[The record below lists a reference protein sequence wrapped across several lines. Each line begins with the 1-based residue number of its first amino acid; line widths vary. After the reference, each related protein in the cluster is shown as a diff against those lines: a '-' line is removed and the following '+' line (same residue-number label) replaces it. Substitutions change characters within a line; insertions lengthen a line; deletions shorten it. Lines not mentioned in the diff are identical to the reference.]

1 MPAQERAAAP
11 GTGLIAGRKHAL
23 DGLRTVAVAG
33 VFFFHTAT
41 DSMPGG
47 SIGVDVFFTLSGFV
61 ITLLIMKERIATG
74 RLHLGI
80 FYAKRLARL
89 WPALLALCAVI
100 LAVGFVF
107 PASGWGGQAG
117 FVLPA
122 AAYVMNLAHFG
133 MFGDSIAGETLG
145 PTWTLA
151 VEEQFYLVWPLLL
164 LAMLRFWKVR
174 TTALVTAALAAI
186 FVLNRFL
193 MVNAGEPLDRIYN
206 GPDTRADELLIGC
219 ALALLFTAVRHGSRL
234 HLTLASA
241 ARWGAPLAGITLVAA
256 LFLLKE
262 PDTPG
267 DWFNVFWTFGPAALA
282 LLSAVLIG
290 SLVLQPAGFL
300 SRILSHPWLARPGRD
315 LSYGMY
321 LWHLPVYLLLM
332 PLIPALPLRIALTAV
347 LTVLLAY
354 ASFRF
359 VERPLRRWANERLE
373 PGVVRSPSGPSPAGV
388 SAAGPS
394 TPGASTPGPAAPAGA
409 AARQP
414 AAEPRPAG
422 QLVN

>member
-1 MPAQERAAAP
+1 MPAQERPARP

-23 DGLRTVAVAG
+23 DGLRTIAVAG

-100 LAVGFVF
+100 LAVGCVF

-133 MFGDSIAGETLG
+133 LFGDSIAGETLG

-174 TTALVTAALAAI
+174 TAALATAALAAF

-193 MVNAGEPLDRIYN
+193 LVNAGEPLDRIYN

-234 HLTLASA
+234 HAALASVS
-241 ARWGAPLAGITLVAA
+241 RWGAPLAGITLVAA

-262 PDTPG
+262 PDTPS
-267 DWFNVFWTFGPAALA
+267 DWFNLFWTFGPAALA

-300 SRILSHPWLARPGRD
+300 SLILSHPWLARPGRD

-332 PLIPALPLRIALTAV
+332 PLIPPLPLRIALTAA

-373 PGVVRSPSGPSPAGV
+373 PAVVRSPSAPSPAGP
-388 SAAGPS
+388 SAAGR
-394 TPGASTPGPAAPAGA
+394 STPGPAAPAGA
-409 AARQP
+409 AAKQR
-414 AAEPRPAG
+414 ATEPQPAG
-422 QLVN
+422 QLTN

>member
-1 MPAQERAAAP
+1 
-11 GTGLIAGRKHAL
+11 
-23 DGLRTVAVAG
+23 
-33 VFFFHTAT
+33 
-41 DSMPGG
+41 MPGG

-100 LAVGFVF
+100 VAAGVVF
-107 PASGWGGQAG
+107 PDSGWGGQAG

-122 AAYVMNLAHFG
+122 AGYVMNLAHFG

-164 LAMLRFWKVR
+164 LVMLRFWKVR
-174 TTALVTAALAAI
+174 TTAIATVALAAG

-193 MVNAGEPLDRIYN
+193 LVNAGQPLDRIYN

-219 ALALLFTAVRHGSRL
+219 ALALLFTAVRQGSPL
-234 HLTLASA
+234 HNAMASV
-241 ARWGAPLAGITLVAA
+241 ARWGAPLAGLALVAA

-267 DWFNVFWTFGPAALA
+267 AWFNTFWTVGPTALA
-282 LLSAVLIG
+282 LISAVLIG

-315 LSYGMY
+315 LSYAMY

-332 PLIPALPLRIALTAV
+332 PLIPGLPLRIALTAAF
-347 LTVLLAY
+347 TVLLAY
-354 ASFRF
+354 ASLRF
-359 VERPLRRWANERLE
+359 VERPLRLWANRKLE
-373 PGVVRSPSGPSPAGV
+373 PAVAPSTASPSQASV
-388 SAAGPS
+388 
-394 TPGASTPGPAAPAGA
+394 GASAG
-409 AARQP
+409 
-414 AAEPRPAG
+414 
-422 QLVN
+422 

>member
-1 MPAQERAAAP
+1 MVLRSSSEILPAQERPAASE
-11 GTGLIAGRKHAL
+11 TGLIAGRKHAL
-23 DGLRTVAVAG
+23 DGLRTIAVAG

-100 LAVGFVF
+100 VAVGFLF

-164 LAMLRFWKVR
+164 LVMLRFWKVR
-174 TTALVTAALAAI
+174 SAAIATVALAAA

-193 MVNAGEPLDRIYN
+193 LVNAGEPLDRIYN
-206 GPDTRADELLIGC
+206 GPDTRADELLVGC

-234 HLTLASA
+234 HLALASA
-241 ARWGAPLAGITLVAA
+241 ARWGAPLSGLALVAA

-267 DWFNVFWTFGPAALA
+267 AWFNTFWTAGPTALA
-282 LLSAVLIG
+282 LLAAVLIG

-332 PLIPALPLRIALTAV
+332 PLIPALPLRIALTAA
-347 LTVLLAY
+347 LTVLLAC
-354 ASFRF
+354 ASFRL
-359 VERPLRRWANERLE
+359 VERPLRRWANKRLE
-373 PGVVRSPSGPSPAGV
+373 PAVVAPTPVPFTVRDATPVRPVSGQ
-388 SAAGPS
+388 SAPE
-394 TPGASTPGPAAPAGA
+394 
-409 AARQP
+409 R
-414 AAEPRPAG
+414 EPAG
-422 QLVN
+422 QLIT

>member
-1 MPAQERAAAP
+1 MMSVPDRPAAP
-11 GTGLIAGRKHAL
+11 ETGLIAGRKHAL
-23 DGLRTVAVAG
+23 DGLRTIAVTG

-41 DSMPGG
+41 ESMPGG

-61 ITLLIMKERIATG
+61 ITLLIMKEWLATG

-100 LAVGFVF
+100 LAAGFLF

-164 LAMLRFWKVR
+164 LVMLRFWKLR
-174 TTALVTAALAAI
+174 TTAFATVALAAA

-193 MVNAGEPLDRIYN
+193 LVNAGEPLDRIYN

-219 ALALLFTAVRHGSRL
+219 ALALLFTSVRQGSRL
-234 HLTLASA
+234 HNALLSVS
-241 ARWGAPLAGITLVAA
+241 RWAAPLACTALLAA

-262 PDTPG
+262 PDAPG
-267 DWFNVFWTFGPAALA
+267 TWFNVFWTVGPTALA
-282 LLSAVLIG
+282 LLSAVLVG

-332 PLIPALPLRIALTAV
+332 PLIPALPLRIALTAA

-354 ASFRF
+354 ASFRC
-359 VERPLRRWANERLE
+359 VERPLRRWANKRLD
-373 PGVVRSPSGPSPAGV
+373 PAVVLSTAEASKAPVAA
-388 SAAGPS
+388 SAA
-394 TPGASTPGPAAPAGA
+394 
-409 AARQP
+409 
-414 AAEPRPAG
+414 
-422 QLVN
+422 

>member
-1 MPAQERAAAP
+1 MSVPDCPAAP
-11 GTGLIAGRKHAL
+11 ETGLIAGRKHAL

-41 DSMPGG
+41 ESMPGG

-61 ITLLIMKERIATG
+61 ITLLIMKERLATG

-100 LAVGFVF
+100 LAVGFLF

-164 LAMLRFWKVR
+164 LVMLRFWKVR
-174 TTALVTAALAAI
+174 TTAFATVALAAA

-193 MVNAGEPLDRIYN
+193 LVNAGEPLDRIYN

-219 ALALLFTAVRHGSRL
+219 ALALLFTAVRQGSRL
-234 HLTLASA
+234 HNALLSVS
-241 ARWGAPLAGITLVAA
+241 RWAAPLAGTALLAA

-262 PDTPG
+262 PDAPG
-267 DWFNVFWTFGPAALA
+267 TWFNVFWTGGPTALA
-282 LLSAVLIG
+282 LLSTVLVG

-300 SRILSHPWLARPGRD
+300 SRILSHPWLARPGCD

-332 PLIPALPLRIALTAV
+332 PLIPALPLRIALTAA

-354 ASFRF
+354 ASFRC
-359 VERPLRRWANERLE
+359 VERPLRRWANKRLD
-373 PGVVRSPSGPSPAGV
+373 PAVV
-388 SAAGPS
+388 PS
-394 TPGASTPGPAAPAGA
+394 TTESSKAPVAASAG
-409 AARQP
+409 
-414 AAEPRPAG
+414 
-422 QLVN
+422 

>member
-1 MPAQERAAAP
+1 MSATDAPAAP
-11 GTGLIAGRKHAL
+11 GTGLIVGRKHAL

-41 DSMPGG
+41 GSMPGG
-47 SIGVDVFFTLSGFV
+47 SIGVDVFFALSGFV
-61 ITLLIMKERIATG
+61 ITLLIMKERMATG

-100 LAVGFVF
+100 VGVGLLF

-164 LAMLRFWKVR
+164 LVMLRFWKVR
-174 TTALVTAALAAI
+174 TTALATVALAGV

-193 MVNAGEPLDRIYN
+193 LVIDGQPLDRIYN

-219 ALALLFTAVRHGSRL
+219 ALALLFTGVRQGSRL
-234 HLTLASA
+234 HNAMASV
-241 ARWGAPLAGITLVAA
+241 ARWGAPLAGLALVAA

-267 DWFNVFWTFGPAALA
+267 LWFNTFWTVGPTALA

-315 LSYGMY
+315 LSYAMY
-321 LWHLPVYLLLM
+321 LWHLPVYLLLI
-332 PLIPALPLRIALTAV
+332 PLIPALPLRIALTAA
-347 LTVLLAY
+347 LTLLLAY

-359 VERPLRRWANERLE
+359 VERPLRLWANRKLE
-373 PGVVRSPSGPSPAGV
+373 PAVVPA
-388 SAAGPS
+388 
-394 TPGASTPGPAAPAGA
+394 TPNPAKAPAAASAG
-409 AARQP
+409 
-414 AAEPRPAG
+414 
-422 QLVN
+422 

>member
-1 MPAQERAAAP
+1 M
-11 GTGLIAGRKHAL
+11 
-23 DGLRTVAVAG
+23 DGLRIVAVAG

-74 RLHLGI
+74 RLNFGI

-100 LAVGFVF
+100 VTAGVLF
-107 PASGWGGQAG
+107 PESGWGGQAG

-122 AAYVMNLAHFG
+122 ATYVMNLAHFG
-133 MFGDSIAGETLG
+133 LFGDSIAGETLG

-151 VEEQFYLVWPLLL
+151 VEEQFYLVWPVLLMV
-164 LAMLRFWKVR
+164 MLRFWKVR
-174 TTALVTAALAAI
+174 TTAIATVVLAAL

-193 MVNAGEPLDRIYN
+193 LVTAGQPLDRIYN
-206 GPDTRADELLIGC
+206 GPDTRADELLLGC
-219 ALALLFTAVRHGSRL
+219 ALALLFTAVRQGSRA
-234 HLTLASA
+234 HRAMASA
-241 ARWGAPLAGITLVAA
+241 ARWGAPVAGATLVAA

-267 DWFNVFWTFGPAALA
+267 AWFTTFWTVGPTVLA
-282 LLSAVLIG
+282 LLSGVLIG

-332 PLIPALPLRIALTAV
+332 PLIPALPVRIALTAV
-347 LTVLLAY
+347 FTVLLAY
-354 ASFRF
+354 ASFRC
-359 VERPLRRWANERLE
+359 VERPLRLWANGKLE
-373 PGVVRSPSGPSPAGV
+373 PVVVPSN
-388 SAAGPS
+388 
-394 TPGASTPGPAAPAGA
+394 PAAATAPVGA
-409 AARQP
+409 ASR
-414 AAEPRPAG
+414 
-422 QLVN
+422 

>member
-1 MPAQERAAAP
+1 MSVPDCPAAP
-11 GTGLIAGRKHAL
+11 ETGLIAGRKHAL

-41 DSMPGG
+41 ESMPGG

-61 ITLLIMKERIATG
+61 ITLLIMKEWLATG

-100 LAVGFVF
+100 LAAGFLF

-164 LAMLRFWKVR
+164 LVMLRFWKVR
-174 TTALVTAALAAI
+174 ITAFATVALAAA

-193 MVNAGEPLDRIYN
+193 LVDTGEPLDRIYN

-219 ALALLFTAVRHGSRL
+219 ALALLFTAVRQGSRL
-234 HLTLASA
+234 HNALLSVS
-241 ARWGAPLAGITLVAA
+241 RWAAPLAGTALLAA

-262 PDTPG
+262 PDAPG
-267 DWFNVFWTFGPAALA
+267 TWFNVFWTVGPTALA
-282 LLSAVLIG
+282 LLSAVLVG

-332 PLIPALPLRIALTAV
+332 PLIPALPLRIALTAA

-354 ASFRF
+354 ASFRC
-359 VERPLRRWANERLE
+359 VERPLRRWANKRLD
-373 PGVVRSPSGPSPAGV
+373 PAVV
-388 SAAGPS
+388 PS
-394 TPGASTPGPAAPAGA
+394 TAEASKAPVAASAG
-409 AARQP
+409 
-414 AAEPRPAG
+414 
-422 QLVN
+422 

>member
-1 MPAQERAAAP
+1 M
-11 GTGLIAGRKHAL
+11 
-23 DGLRTVAVAG
+23 DGLRIVAVAG

-41 DSMPGG
+41 ESMPGG

-100 LAVGFVF
+100 VAGGVVF
-107 PASGWGGQAG
+107 PDSGWGGQAG

-122 AAYVMNLAHFG
+122 AGYVMNLAHFG

-164 LAMLRFWKVR
+164 LVMLRFWKVR
-174 TTALVTAALAAI
+174 TTAVATVALAAA
-186 FVLNRFL
+186 FLLNRFL
-193 MVNAGEPLDRIYN
+193 LVNAGQPLDRIYN

-219 ALALLFTAVRHGSRL
+219 ALALLFTAVRQGSRL
-234 HLTLASA
+234 HNAMASG
-241 ARWGAPLAGITLVAA
+241 ARWGAPLAGLALVAA

-267 DWFNVFWTFGPAALA
+267 AWFDTFWTVGPTALA
-282 LLSAVLIG
+282 LISAVLIG

-315 LSYGMY
+315 LSYAMY

-332 PLIPALPLRIALTAV
+332 PLIPALPLRIALTAAF
-347 LTVLLAY
+347 TVLLAY

-359 VERPLRRWANERLE
+359 VERPLRLWANRKLE
-373 PGVVRSPSGPSPAGV
+373 PAVVPSPDEPARAHVAASAG
-388 SAAGPS
+388 
-394 TPGASTPGPAAPAGA
+394 
-409 AARQP
+409 
-414 AAEPRPAG
+414 
-422 QLVN
+422 